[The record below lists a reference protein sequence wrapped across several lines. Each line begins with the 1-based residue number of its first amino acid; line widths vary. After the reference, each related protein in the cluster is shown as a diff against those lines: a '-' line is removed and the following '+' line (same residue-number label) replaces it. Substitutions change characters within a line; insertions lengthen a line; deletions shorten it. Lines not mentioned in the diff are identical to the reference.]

1 MVSAPIA
8 IHSDVGIG
16 AGTRIV
22 ANGARIRGVAGL
34 NASVWIENSAGE
46 VGVDDFDGA
55 GEVWVDAQV
64 CAVCTHGDRIATEC
78 TFSENKL
85 ALSFHI
91 NRTALM
97 QSGKLFDSITF
108 EVNLMES
115 KRRS

>member
-1 MVSAPIA
+1 MHTDIS
-8 IHSDVGIG
+8 IG
-16 AGTRIV
+16 AYARVV
-22 ANGARIRGVAGL
+22 ANGAGIRGIAGL
-34 NASVWIENSAGE
+34 NATVRVENRAGE
-46 VGVDDFDGA
+46 VCINYLYGA

-97 QSGKLFDSITF
+97 QSGKLFDLSLIHI
-108 EVNLMES
+108 
-115 KRRS
+115 